1 MKTILLLLCLCCLP
15 SCALRQFNYDER
27 ASLPGK
33 ADWKTLPA
41 DGADTTV
48 KHGPEG
54 PSFGP

>member
-1 MKTILLLLCLCCLP
+1 MIRLLSLLLIFFLP
-15 SCALRQFNYDER
+15 SCALRQLNYDER

-41 DGADTTV
+41 DGPDTTV